1 MSVENVNR
9 ASLLSYSATFIALI
23 AAGSWVS
30 IPFFPVPLTLQT
42 FFVLLAGVV
51 MRKHAAIPVL
61 LYVALGALN
70 LPLFHNG
77 TAGVGVLLGPTG
89 GFLIGFIPAAALA
102 GLSYESESRS
112 VRIGGLILATL
123 AIYAC
128 GVSWLSFS
136 ASIPLLESFL
146 LGAVPFIPGDAVKL
160 FAAYR
165 IGKRLE

>member
-1 MSVENVNR
+1 MENVNR

-51 MRKHAAIPVL
+51 MKRHAAIPVV
-61 LYVALGALN
+61 LYVILGALN

-89 GFLIGFIPAAALA
+89 GFLIGFIPAAILA
-102 GLSYESESRS
+102 GIAYESDRRS
-112 VRIGGLILATL
+112 FQLGGLILASI
-123 AIYAC
+123 AIYVC

-136 ASIPLLESFL
+136 ASIPLLESIL